1 MELGKLNWKALLTH
15 LQLAVL
21 NALSEHLLPLLCR
34 NALTMVL
41 FFYFLHG
48 LSHLA
53 NLAYSAKNQL

>member
-21 NALSEHLLPLLCR
+21 NALSERLLLLLCR
-34 NALTMVL
+34 NALTLVL

-53 NLAYSAKNQL
+53 IAR